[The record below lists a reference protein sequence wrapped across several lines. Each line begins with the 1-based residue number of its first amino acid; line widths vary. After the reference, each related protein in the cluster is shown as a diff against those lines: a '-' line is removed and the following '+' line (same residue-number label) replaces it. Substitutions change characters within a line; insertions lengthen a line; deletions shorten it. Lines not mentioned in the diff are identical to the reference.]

1 MKGQAVGFAPLD
13 RIRMSGIEWE
23 VVHMAKKSRGGRIT
37 AAKKRAAKAPGGK
50 GLVKKRK
57 VGLRIMKT

>member
-1 MKGQAVGFAPLD
+1 M
-13 RIRMSGIEWE
+13 
-23 VVHMAKKSRGGRIT
+23 T

-50 GLVKKRK
+50 GQVKKRK